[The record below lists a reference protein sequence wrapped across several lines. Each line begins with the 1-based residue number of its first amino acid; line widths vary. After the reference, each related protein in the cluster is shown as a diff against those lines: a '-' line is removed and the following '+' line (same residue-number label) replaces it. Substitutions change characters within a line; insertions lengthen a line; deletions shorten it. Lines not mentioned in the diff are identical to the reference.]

1 MKEIFMLLLELV
13 KLLLGGIIILVIVFT
28 IALTIALV
36 IAIAREVAYTLRVN
50 NNRRLGISG
59 EDKDGEKKK

>member
-1 MKEIFMLLLELV
+1 MKEIFMLLLGLV
-13 KLLLGGIIILVIVFT
+13 KLLLGGIIILVMVFV
-28 IALTIALV
+28 IALAIALV

-59 EDKDGEKKK
+59 EDKDGDKKK

>member
-13 KLLLGGIIILVIVFT
+13 KFLLGGIIILVIVFT
-28 IALTIALV
+28 IALT
-36 IAIAREVAYTLRVN
+36 IAREVAYTLRVN

-59 EDKDGEKKK
+59 EDKDGDKKK